1 MEKNKTQKTY
11 ETGENCAR
19 FFTSKTV
26 IFCQKIFYVK
36 LFVKRR

>member
-1 MEKNKTQKTY
+1 MKNSY
-11 ETGENCAR
+11 ENHIYSGANRAR
-19 FFTSKTV
+19 FFALKTI